1 MAERES
7 RSHRSL
13 SDETPRQMATVKER
27 ARWVISS
34 KESPTS
40 GRGNEKRTRQER
52 IKLDVCADDG

>member
-1 MAERES
+1 
-7 RSHRSL
+7 L